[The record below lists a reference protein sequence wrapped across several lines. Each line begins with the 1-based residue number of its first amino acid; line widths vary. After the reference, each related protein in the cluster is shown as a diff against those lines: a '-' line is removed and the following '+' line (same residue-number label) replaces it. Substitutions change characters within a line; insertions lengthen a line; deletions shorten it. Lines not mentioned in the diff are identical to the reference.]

1 MLPSEFIAD
10 FFVAST
16 GSIYLCSL
24 TNERNGGRPVEIC
37 GRGDGDHL
45 DELVIHKWDKKD
57 RGTFFACNTMQPRQ
71 THRSKELVH
80 EIVCLHADIDFG
92 KVDIAPDAILH
103 QLNQLEFPPS
113 KVVASGHGYH
123 AYWLLT
129 EAMPATPAL
138 IAQVEELLR
147 KLADMLGGDP
157 AVCEVAR
164 LMRLPG
170 SHNTK
175 NGDCIPVQVAVN
187 NPYRYELDDLAEWIS
202 ETRPLIPR
210 KSKALNSNP
219 FLNIEV
225 PSGGQAVD
233 VDARLAAMRFQGEGT
248 TSIHSTQV
256 SVTAAMLNRGI
267 ATDEVVTKVLAATR
281 AAAGDVGAHWNWQ
294 HEERELRKMC
304 ETWARKQKLNGQQ
317 PPKHE
322 TVGLD
327 DLMSKE
333 FKPVEHFIPDLV
345 PAEGVTLLVAKSKVG
360 KSWMLYDICISA
372 ALGRELLGGRKP
384 RQGHS
389 LYLAL
394 EDSQKRLRFRAE
406 KLLGF
411 HMGSCAGVHLA
422 TTWDRVDQ
430 GGLQLIKDWV
440 GGTRAQGNAVVC
452 ICIDVLQMIRPL
464 GGERQSVYQRDYMAV
479 QGLRTLAAELGI
491 AIIVAHHQ
499 RKSSADDLQDT
510 ISGTQGLAA
519 AVDCAIV
526 LERQMNGG
534 FVLDVRGRDVEA
546 RQLAATF
553 DKEACRWHV
562 AGDAN
567 EMRRSETRNAISEA
581 LRGTPEGMNPRDISA
596 DTGIKPGTIR
606 MTLLRMVRDGEAKK
620 VKGKYVVLG
629 GKDAQP

>member
-1 MLPSEFIAD
+1 MLPSEFIAN
-10 FFVAST
+10 FFNAST

-24 TNERNGGRPVEIC
+24 PNERNGGRTAATC
-37 GRGDGDHL
+37 GRGGGDRL
-45 DELVIHKWDKKD
+45 DELVLHRWDKPD

-71 THRSKELVH
+71 ARRSKELVH
-80 EIVCLHADIDFG
+80 EIVCLHADIDFAKIG
-92 KVDIAPDAILH
+92 MTPDAILR
-103 QLNQLEFPPS
+103 QLNQLEFLPS

-129 EAMPATPAL
+129 EALLATPEL
-138 IAQVEELLR
+138 IAQVENLLR
-147 KLADMLGGDP
+147 KLTDMLGGDP

-175 NGDCIPVQVAVN
+175 NGDRVPVRVIVN
-187 NPYRYELDDLAEWIS
+187 KPFRYELDDLAEWIS

-210 KSKALNSNP
+210 KDEALNSSP
-219 FLNIEV
+219 FLSIEM
-225 PSGGQAVD
+225 PGGGPAVYI
-233 VDARLAAMRFQGEGT
+233 DARLAAMRFQGEGD
-248 TSIHSTQV
+248 TSIHQTQLAV
-256 SVTAAMLNRGI
+256 SAALLNRGV
-267 ATDEVVTKVLAATR
+267 AADEVVCTILDATR
-281 AAAGDVGAHWNWQ
+281 TAAGNAGERWDWQ
-294 HEERELRKMC
+294 REERDLRKMC
-304 ETWARKQKLNGQQ
+304 QTWARKKMNGQQ
-317 PPKHE
+317 PPKHAIS
-322 TVGLD
+322 TLD
-327 DLMSKE
+327 DIMTKE
-333 FKPVEHFIPDLV
+333 FRPAEHFIRDLV

-360 KSWMLYDICISA
+360 KSWMMYDICISA

-384 RQGHS
+384 KQGHC

-394 EDSQKRLRFRAE
+394 EDSQKRLRFRGE
-406 KLLGF
+406 KLLGL
-411 HMGSCAGVHLA
+411 HMGPCPGVHAA

-430 GGLQLIKDWV
+430 GGLELIKDWV
-440 GGTRAQGNAVVC
+440 DSTRTQGHTAVCV
-452 ICIDVLQMIRPL
+452 CIDVLQMIRPL

-519 AVDCAIV
+519 AVDCSIV
-526 LERQMNGG
+526 LERQSNGG

-546 RQLAATF
+546 QQLAATF
-553 DKEACRWHV
+553 DKETCRWHV

-567 EMRRSETRNAISEA
+567 EMRRSETRNTISEV
-581 LRGTPEGMNPRDISA
+581 LRSTPEGMNPRDISA

-620 VKGKYVVLG
+620 VRGKYVIPG